1 MASAVAL
8 TAFGGAAVLWQP
20 AFHNNQLTA
29 SGRRVVAALGAALL
43 DGSLP
48 TVPAAR
54 AAVFEGLLARTES
67 LIQALP
73 RHSQAEL
80 AQLLSLLA
88 HPGGRVAL
96 AGLHQDWAAA
106 PVASV
111 QQALHS
117 MRTSSVSLRQQ
128 AYLALH
134 DILGSAYFS
143 DASTWVQLGYPGPQV
158 I

>member
-1 MASAVAL
+1 MVSAVAL

-20 AFHNNQLTA
+20 AFYNHQLTA

-48 TVPAAR
+48 TAPAAR
-54 AAVFEGLLARTES
+54 AAAFAGLLVRTES

-73 RHSQAEL
+73 PHSQAEL

-88 HPGGRVAL
+88 HPGGRVAVT
-96 AGLHQDWAAA
+96 GLYQDWADT
-106 PVASV
+106 PIASV
-111 QQALHS
+111 QQALQS

-143 DASTWVQLGYPGPQV
+143 DASAWGQLGYPGPQV